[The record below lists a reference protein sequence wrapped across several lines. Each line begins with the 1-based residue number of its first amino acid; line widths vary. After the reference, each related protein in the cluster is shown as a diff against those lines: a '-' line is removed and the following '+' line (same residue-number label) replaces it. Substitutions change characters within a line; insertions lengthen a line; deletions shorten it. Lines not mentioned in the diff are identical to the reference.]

1 MRIKKTQV
9 HGNKPNV
16 ADTSKASVSETKS
29 KTVSQTAVKKAVVKE
44 PAKVSPKSPTRAAK
58 NVESQSPATTQVDKS
73 VGKSNELQCDAN
85 VELASQKHDKSK
97 INEQQSKVG
106 KESKSTAVSKCSD
119 DKGNTESSV
128 ADKDKKK
135 IKSTALIKKSI
146 GGSTNKKTTSSPS
159 SSSSLLKRKINIMK
173 KAGGVNKK
181 SLSERNPKKI
191 SNELKNLGIDILL
204 DGPKGFGL
212 KQTTEV
218 EDCKTSICESVKTK
232 SRSTVSASTNYVP
245 FMKLNKIK
253 SGQGKGNNDSSKAT
267 DENNEKKES
276 DIVTIKEDSSS
287 SATTGKADTNKKKSD
302 FVNNKQ
308 EDDNNKKVK
317 GNETPTLSVKEG
329 APKKN
334 DEQIDSLI
342 KKGTT
347 NVKKVN
353 AKKNNGKGNVKDT
366 DSKAYDK
373 LSNNEEKVTEN
384 DKDDDKETDGKSVDA
399 KEKLSKV
406 KRKYV
411 KKPAQKGN
419 HNKKDD
425 KDTEAKSSDTQTKD
439 PESKLEEKRDK
450 KPIAEPPI
458 SRPDSTTASI
468 GSMSSKDIY
477 EFSVTSPVRPLI
489 RREPIF
495 KHKAKLKA
503 EAAQRQQMLQG
514 PSSSPFRLSSS
525 GKTETAS
532 VSSEDKKE
540 VEMIVIN
547 SNKKNTGSINSDDKK
562 DEKDPLS
569 IKSDKAAEKDDKVT
583 ITKKPATQKK
593 FNAKSKAAPT
603 ASVTNK
609 DEDSDDSDSV
619 KDKKVKSVKKPVAK
633 AKLFKRTTTIKKTK
647 VIKKPLKSKQKTADT
662 DESEDEHD
670 SESSESSV
678 ITRIQKRRA
687 AKTRHMKKY
696 GFWSGPKRHREASLN
711 ALAKVHCLYENES
724 RSALEQ
730 NLIKAAKL
738 ESLKDM
744 QKARIEMRKKKKE
757 ESNTDDD
764 EEDESKSSKNDST
777 SEESDQNEPEEENKR

>member
-9 HGNKPNV
+9 HGNKPDV
-16 ADTSKASVSETKS
+16 ADTPKAGVSDSKS
-29 KTVSQTAVKKAVVKE
+29 KTTTQTAVKKTAGVKE
-44 PAKVSPKSPTRAAK
+44 AAGTKVTPKSPTRAAK
-58 NVESQSPATTQVDKS
+58 NVESESAVSVQAEKSQTEANTDVASP
-73 VGKSNELQCDAN
+73 
-85 VELASQKHDKSK
+85 KHEKSK
-97 INEQQSKVG
+97 TNVV
-106 KESKSTAVSKCSD
+106 KESKATAVSKTSD
-119 DKGNTESSV
+119 DKGSTASSV
-128 ADKDKKK
+128 VDKNKKK
-135 IKSTALIKKSI
+135 IRSTALIKKSI
-146 GGSTNKKTTSSPS
+146 GGNTNKKTTSSSSPS
-159 SSSSLLKRKINIMK
+159 SSSSLLKRKINMMK
-173 KAGGVNKK
+173 KKAVGANKK
-181 SLSERNPKKI
+181 SLSVQNPKKI

-212 KQTTEV
+212 KQQTEV

-245 FMKLNKIK
+245 FMKVNKIK

-267 DENNEKKES
+267 DENNESKKES
-276 DIVTIKEDSSS
+276 DVVTIKEDSSS
-287 SATTGKADTNKKKSD
+287 CSATTGKGDNTKKKSD
-302 FVNNKQ
+302 SVNNKQ

-317 GNETPTLSVKEG
+317 GNETPTVAVKEG

-353 AKKNNGKGNVKDT
+353 VKKNNGKGKDT
-366 DSKAYDK
+366 DGKTYDK

-384 DKDDDKETDGKSVDA
+384 DKDDDAKETDGKSVDA

-411 KKPAQKGN
+411 KKSIQKLTDKN
-419 HNKKDD
+419 DDDSKQDEKKD
-425 KDTEAKSSDTQTKD
+425 E
-439 PESKLEEKRDK
+439 
-450 KPIAEPPI
+450 KPIIEPPV

-468 GSMSSKDIY
+468 GSVSSKDIY

-503 EAAQRQQMLQG
+503 EAAQRQQLLQG
-514 PSSSPFRLSSS
+514 PSSSPIRILSPA
-525 GKTETAS
+525 KTDTAS
-532 VSSEDKKE
+532 ISSEDKKE
-540 VEMIVIN
+540 VELVVV
-547 SNKKNTGSINSDDKK
+547 SSEKKSTDSVESDEKK

-569 IKSDKAAEKDDKVT
+569 IKSQEKTLEKDGKATVT
-583 ITKKPATQKK
+583 NKKPTPQKK
-593 FNAKSKAAPT
+593 VNAKSKATPT
-603 ASVTNK
+603 ASIIK
-609 DEDSDDSDSV
+609 DEDSDESDSD
-619 KDKKVKSVKKPVAK
+619 KDKKVKSIKKPVAK
-633 AKLFKRTTTIKKTK
+633 AKLIKRPTTIKKTK
-647 VIKKPLKSKQKTADT
+647 VIKKPLKLKSKSKAADS
-662 DESEDEHD
+662 DESEDEND

-744 QKARIEMRKKKKE
+744 QKVRIEMQKKKKDEDQSGDTE
-757 ESNTDDD
+757 E
-764 EEDESKSSKNDST
+764 ESKSSKNESSSDE
-777 SEESDQNEPEEENKR
+777 SEPEEPEEENKR